1 MPPSAEM
8 VSEVRTILLTAPD
21 VDVAERVGRALVEE
35 RLAACANIVPGVV
48 SLFRWE
54 GEVQREA
61 EVLVI
66 VKTTDERVEDVR
78 ARVVELHPYQVP
90 EVLVLP
96 VLAGHAPY
104 LDWVRGEVTGRG

>member
-1 MPPSAEM
+1 M

>member
-96 VLAGHAPY
+96 VVAGHAPY
-104 LDWVRGEVTGRG
+104 LDWVREEVTGRG